1 MYDFLDR
8 TSLMLGE
15 QALLSLQNAKV
26 LVVGVGGVGGYT
38 VEALARSGVGS
49 LTLIDGDTVA
59 ISNINRQIVAL
70 HSTLGRYKV
79 DVMRERVL
87 DINPLIK
94 VNALNKYYAEDTDID
109 LSTYDYI
116 VDAIDS
122 VKAKLLLIKKAKEV
136 GVPIISCMGAGNKL
150 SATSFREA
158 DIYSTSSCPLAKAV
172 RRGLKDIG
180 IDSLK
185 VVYSIE
191 PPIKSGVSTP
201 QSISYAPAIAGI
213 TLASEVILDIAGV
226 IR

>member
-150 SATSFREA
+150 SATSFRVA

-213 TLASEVILDIAGV
+213 TLASEVILDIARV
-226 IR
+226 DR

>member
-15 QALLSLQNAKV
+15 DALSSLQNAKV

-49 LTLIDGDTVA
+49 ITMIDGDTVA
-59 ISNINRQIVAL
+59 LSNINRQIVAL
-70 HSTLGRYKV
+70 HSTIGRYKV
-79 DVMRERVL
+79 DVMKERIL
-87 DINPLIK
+87 DINPLIQ
-94 VNALNKYYAEDTDID
+94 VNTLNIYYAEDTDID
-109 LSTYDYI
+109 LSSYDYI

-122 VKAKLLLIKKAKEV
+122 VGAKLLLIKRSKDS

-150 SATSFREA
+150 SATSFRVA
-158 DIYSTSSCPLAKAV
+158 DIYSTSSCPLAKVV
-172 RRGLKDIG
+172 RRGLKDMG
-180 IDSLK
+180 VDSLK

-191 PPIKSGVSTP
+191 PPIKTGVSTP

-213 TLASEVILDIAGV
+213 TLASEVILDLARIN
-226 IR
+226 R

>member
-79 DVMRERVL
+79 DVMRERIL

-94 VNALNKYYAEDTDID
+94 VNALNIYYAEDTDID
-109 LSTYDYI
+109 LSEYDYI

-150 SATSFREA
+150 SATSFRVA

>member
-15 QALLSLQNAKV
+15 NALLSLQNAKV
-26 LVVGVGGVGGYT
+26 LVVGIGGVGGYT

-49 LTLIDGDTVA
+49 ITMIDGDTVA

-70 HSTLGRYKV
+70 HSTVGRYKV
-79 DVMRERVL
+79 DVMRERIL
-87 DINPLIK
+87 DINPLIH
-94 VNALNKYYAEDTDID
+94 VDTFNIYYAEDTDID
-109 LSTYDYI
+109 LTNYDYI

-122 VKAKLLLIKKAKEV
+122 VPAKLLLIKKAKEV

-150 SATSFREA
+150 SATSFRVA
-158 DIYSTSSCPLAKAV
+158 DIYSTSSCPLAKVV
-172 RRGLKDIG
+172 RRGLKDMG

-191 PPIKSGVSTP
+191 PPIKTGVSTP

-213 TLASEVILDIAGV
+213 TLASEVILDIARV
-226 IR
+226 DR

>member
-70 HSTLGRYKV
+70 HSTIGRYKV
-79 DVMRERVL
+79 DVMRERIL

-94 VNALNKYYAEDTDID
+94 VNALNIYYAEDTDID

-150 SATSFREA
+150 SATSFRVA

-191 PPIKSGVSTP
+191 PPIKTGVSTP

-213 TLASEVILDIAGV
+213 TLASEVILDIARV
-226 IR
+226 DR

>member
-79 DVMRERVL
+79 DVMRERIL

-150 SATSFREA
+150 SATSFRVA

>member
-26 LVVGVGGVGGYT
+26 LVVGVGGLGGYT

-70 HSTLGRYKV
+70 HSTIGRYKV
-79 DVMRERVL
+79 DVMRERIL

-94 VNALNKYYAEDTDID
+94 VNALNIYYAEDTDID
-109 LSTYDYI
+109 LSAYDYI

-150 SATSFREA
+150 SATSFRVA

-213 TLASEVILDIAGV
+213 TLASEVILDIARV
-226 IR
+226 DR

>member
-15 QALLSLQNAKV
+15 DALSSLQNAKV

-49 LTLIDGDTVA
+49 ITMIDGDTVA
-59 ISNINRQIVAL
+59 LSNINRQIVAL
-70 HSTLGRYKV
+70 HSTIGRYKV
-79 DVMRERVL
+79 DVMRERIL

-94 VNALNKYYAEDTDID
+94 VDTLNIYYAEDTDID
-109 LSTYDYI
+109 LSSYDYI

-122 VKAKLLLIKKAKEV
+122 VGAKLLLIKRSKDS

-150 SATSFREA
+150 SATSFRVA
-158 DIYSTSSCPLAKAV
+158 DIYSTSSCPLAKV
-172 RRGLKDIG
+172 IRRGLKDMG
-180 IDSLK
+180 VDSLK

-191 PPIKSGVSTP
+191 PPIKTGVSTP

-213 TLASEVILDIAGV
+213 TLASEVILDLARV
-226 IR
+226 NR

>member
-150 SATSFREA
+150 SATSFRVA

-226 IR
+226 DR

>member
-1 MYDFLDR
+1 
-8 TSLMLGE
+8 MLGE

-79 DVMRERVL
+79 DVMRERIL

-94 VNALNKYYAEDTDID
+94 VNALNIYYAEDTDID
-109 LSTYDYI
+109 LSEYDYI

-150 SATSFREA
+150 SATSFRVA

>member
-94 VNALNKYYAEDTDID
+94 VNALNKYYAEDTDVD

-150 SATSFREA
+150 SATSFRVA

>member
-8 TSLMLGE
+8 TSLMLGD

-70 HSTLGRYKV
+70 HSTIGRYKV
-79 DVMRERVL
+79 DVMRERIL

-94 VNALNKYYAEDTDID
+94 VNALNIYYAEDTDID

-150 SATSFREA
+150 SATSFRVA

-191 PPIKSGVSTP
+191 PPIKTGVSTP

-213 TLASEVILDIAGV
+213 TLASEVILDIARV
-226 IR
+226 DR

>member
-79 DVMRERVL
+79 DVMRERIL

-94 VNALNKYYAEDTDID
+94 VNALNIYYAEDTDID
-109 LSTYDYI
+109 LSEYDYI

-150 SATSFREA
+150 SATSFRVA

-191 PPIKSGVSTP
+191 PPIKTGVSTP

-213 TLASEVILDIAGV
+213 TLASEVILDIARV
-226 IR
+226 DR

>member
-150 SATSFREA
+150 SATSFRVA

>member
-70 HSTLGRYKV
+70 HSTIGRYKV
-79 DVMRERVL
+79 DVMRERIL

-94 VNALNKYYAEDTDID
+94 VNALNIYYAEDTDID
-109 LSTYDYI
+109 LSAYDYI

-150 SATSFREA
+150 SATSFRVA

-213 TLASEVILDIAGV
+213 TLASEVILDIARV
-226 IR
+226 DR

>member
-15 QALLSLQNAKV
+15 DALSSLQNAKV

-49 LTLIDGDTVA
+49 ITMIDGDTVA
-59 ISNINRQIVAL
+59 LSNINRQIVAL
-70 HSTLGRYKV
+70 HSTIGRYKV
-79 DVMRERVL
+79 DVMRERIL

-94 VNALNKYYAEDTDID
+94 VDTLNIYYAEDTDID
-109 LSTYDYI
+109 LSSYDYI

-122 VKAKLLLIKKAKEV
+122 VGAKLLLIKRSKDS

-150 SATSFREA
+150 SATSFRVA
-158 DIYSTSSCPLAKAV
+158 DIYSTSSCPLAKVV
-172 RRGLKDIG
+172 RRGLKDMG
-180 IDSLK
+180 VDSLK

-191 PPIKSGVSTP
+191 PPIKTGVSTP

-213 TLASEVILDIAGV
+213 TLASEVILDLARV
-226 IR
+226 NR

>member
-79 DVMRERVL
+79 DVMRERIL

-94 VNALNKYYAEDTDID
+94 VNALNIYYAEDTDID

-150 SATSFREA
+150 SATSFRVA

-213 TLASEVILDIAGV
+213 TLASEVILDIARV
-226 IR
+226 DR

>member
-15 QALLSLQNAKV
+15 NALLSLQNAKV
-26 LVVGVGGVGGYT
+26 LVVGIGGVGGYT

-70 HSTLGRYKV
+70 HSTVGRYKV
-79 DVMRERVL
+79 DVMRERIL
-87 DINPLIK
+87 DINPLIH
-94 VNALNKYYAEDTDID
+94 VDTFNIYYAEDTDID
-109 LSTYDYI
+109 LTNYDYI

-122 VKAKLLLIKKAKEV
+122 VPAKLLLIKRSKDS

-150 SATSFREA
+150 SATSFRVA
-158 DIYSTSSCPLAKAV
+158 DIYSTSSCPLAKVV
-172 RRGLKDIG
+172 RRGLKDMG

-191 PPIKSGVSTP
+191 PPIKTGVSTP

-213 TLASEVILDIAGV
+213 TLASEVILDIARV
-226 IR
+226 DR